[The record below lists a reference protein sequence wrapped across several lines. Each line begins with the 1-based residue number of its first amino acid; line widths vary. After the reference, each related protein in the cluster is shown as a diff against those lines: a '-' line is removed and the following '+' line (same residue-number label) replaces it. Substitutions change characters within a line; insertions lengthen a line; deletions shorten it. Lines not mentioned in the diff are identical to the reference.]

1 MKLLLDTQIVIWAAT
16 DDPRLSARARSLIA
30 TEAEAVAFSVIN
42 IWEIAIKSALGR
54 ADFTHAPRRLREQA
68 LRAGWA
74 ELPVMGAHAL
84 ALSGL
89 PDIHGDPFDR
99 MLVAQARAEGM
110 VLLSVDR
117 TLLRYGDPVR
127 PG

>member
-1 MKLLLDTQIVIWAAT
+1 MRVLLDTHLMVWAALAH
-16 DDPRLSARARSLIA
+16 PRLGA
-30 TEAEAVAFSVIN
+30 TATAALNDPTADVWFSVVS
-42 IWEIAIKSALGR
+42 IWEAAIKHAKHPQSFPIPPDVLRDSALA
-54 ADFTHAPRRLREQA
+54 AD
-68 LRAGWA
+68 WS
-74 ELPVMGAHAL
+74 ELPVTGAHAV
-84 ALSGL
+84 ATMGL

-110 VLLSVDR
+110 VLLSADR